1 MVTNGDSGNI
11 GANSDNDDPLETMM
25 IHWSYNGGNCD
36 NYDNGSNGDI
46 GTNGFIGTSSVIST
60 NRSIDWP
67 EVLERDS
74 LPLLMPGRSII
85 LVYFSNL

>member
-1 MVTNGDSGNI
+1 MTNGDSGNI

-36 NYDNGSNGDI
+36 NGDDGSNGDI
-46 GTNGFIGTSSVIST
+46 GTNDFIGT
-60 NRSIDWP
+60 IDWR

-74 LPLLMPGRSII
+74 LPLLMLGIPII
-85 LVYFSNL
+85 LVVICN